1 MNILPS
7 GILRVSERLRYIAI
21 PPAVIAVGGIFA
33 PVLRCKVVYFLRLP
47 ETASTTAVS
56 ATIITVGT
64 ATGIPESGF
73 AGVPELLPGTAGDG
87 AVVLSVAAGT
97 VVSAVAAGAV
107 VSAVVA
113 AGVVFSAGS
122 VVEGV
127 FTGIVLVSSFPHT
140 EQMRFITPSSVYVA
154 SFSVVHSP

>member
-1 MNILPS
+1 MLFRQP
-7 GILRVSERLRYIAI
+7 
-21 PPAVIAVGGIFA
+21 
-33 PVLRCKVVYFLRLP
+33 YFLRLP
-47 ETASTTAVS
+47 ETASTAAVS

-73 AGVPELLPGTAGDG
+73 AGVPELLPGTTGDG

-97 VVSAVAAGAV
+97 VVPAVATAGAA

-113 AGVVFSAGS
+113 AGVVVSAGS

-127 FTGIVLVSSFPHT
+127 FAGIVLVSSFH
-140 EQMRFITPSSVYVA
+140 VA
-154 SFSVVHSP
+154 SFTVVHSP

>member
-1 MNILPS
+1 MLCS
-7 GILRVSERLRYIAI
+7 QA
-21 PPAVIAVGGIFA
+21 
-33 PVLRCKVVYFLRLP
+33 YFLRLP

-113 AGVVFSAGS
+113 AGVVVSAGS

-127 FTGIVLVSSFPHT
+127 FTGIVLVSSFLHT

>member
-1 MNILPS
+1 MLCS
-7 GILRVSERLRYIAI
+7 QA
-21 PPAVIAVGGIFA
+21 
-33 PVLRCKVVYFLRLP
+33 YFLRLP

-97 VVSAVAAGAV
+97 VVSAV
-107 VSAVVA
+107 VA
-113 AGVVFSAGS
+113 AGVVVSAGS

-127 FTGIVLVSSFPHT
+127 FTGIVLVSSFLHT

>member
-1 MNILPS
+1 MS
-7 GILRVSERLRYIAI
+7 VLRY
-21 PPAVIAVGGIFA
+21 
-33 PVLRCKVVYFLRLP
+33 RDYFLRLP
-47 ETASTTAVS
+47 ETASTAAVS
-56 ATIITVGT
+56 TTIITVGP
-64 ATGIPESGF
+64 AIGIPESGF
-73 AGVPELLPGTAGDG
+73 RGAPELFPETAGDG

-97 VVSAVAAGAV
+97 VVSAVVAGAV

-113 AGVVFSAGS
+113 AGAVVSAGS

>member
-1 MNILPS
+1 M
-7 GILRVSERLRYIAI
+7 LRLQA
-21 PPAVIAVGGIFA
+21 
-33 PVLRCKVVYFLRLP
+33 YFLRLP

-87 AVVLSVAAGT
+87 AVVLSAAAGT
-97 VVSAVAAGAV
+97 VVSAVVAGAV

-113 AGVVFSAGS
+113 AGVVVSAGS

-127 FTGIVLVSSFPHT
+127 FTGIVLVSSFLHT
-140 EQMRFITPSSVYVA
+140 EQMRFITPSSVNVA

>member
-1 MNILPS
+1 MLCS
-7 GILRVSERLRYIAI
+7 QA
-21 PPAVIAVGGIFA
+21 
-33 PVLRCKVVYFLRLP
+33 YFLRLP
-47 ETASTTAVS
+47 QTASTTAVS

-113 AGVVFSAGS
+113 GAVVSAVVAAGVVVSAVVAAGVVVSAGS

>member
-1 MNILPS
+1 MRFGSLF
-7 GILRVSERLRYIAI
+7 LFQAVSQPHFVSYVTLT
-21 PPAVIAVGGIFA
+21 G
-33 PVLRCKVVYFLRLP
+33 YFLRLP

-97 VVSAVAAGAV
+97 VVSAVVAGAV

-113 AGVVFSAGS
+113 GAVVFAVVAAGVVVSAGS

>member
-1 MNILPS
+1 M
-7 GILRVSERLRYIAI
+7 
-21 PPAVIAVGGIFA
+21 
-33 PVLRCKVVYFLRLP
+33 RLP

-113 AGVVFSAGS
+113 GAVVSAVVAGAVVSAVVAGAVVSVGS

>member
-1 MNILPS
+1 MLC
-7 GILRVSERLRYIAI
+7 LQA
-21 PPAVIAVGGIFA
+21 
-33 PVLRCKVVYFLRLP
+33 YFLRLP

-64 ATGIPESGF
+64 ATGIPESGL

-87 AVVLSVAAGT
+87 TVVLSVAAGT
-97 VVSAVAAGAV
+97 VVSAVVTGAV

-113 AGVVFSAGS
+113 AGVVVSAVVAAGVVVSAGS

-127 FTGIVLVSSFPHT
+127 FTD
-140 EQMRFITPSSVYVA
+140 Q
-154 SFSVVHSP
+154 

>member
-1 MNILPS
+1 MQRLNILRN
-7 GILRVSERLRYIAI
+7 GILRASERLRYIAI

-47 ETASTTAVS
+47 ETASTAAVS

-73 AGVPELLPGTAGDG
+73 FTAPELSPGTAVDG
-87 AVVLSVAAGT
+87 ASVAAGT
-97 VVSAVAAGAV
+97 VVSVV
-107 VSAVVA
+107 VSV
-113 AGVVFSAGS
+113 SDGS

-127 FTGIVLVSSFPHT
+127 FTGIVAVSSFPHT
-140 EQMRFITPSSVYVA
+140 EQVRFIMPSSVNVA

>member
-1 MNILPS
+1 M
-7 GILRVSERLRYIAI
+7 RASERLRYIAI

-33 PVLRCKVVYFLRLP
+33 PVLRCKVYFLRLP
-47 ETASTTAVS
+47 ETASTAAVS

-73 AGVPELLPGTAGDG
+73 FTVPELSPGTAVDG
-87 AVVLSVAAGT
+87 AS
-97 VVSAVAAGAV
+97 VAAGAV
-107 VSAVVA
+107 VSVVVSVSD
-113 AGVVFSAGS
+113 GI

-127 FTGIVLVSSFPHT
+127 FTGIVAVSSFPHT
-140 EQMRFITPSSVYVA
+140 EQVRFIMPSSVNVA